1 MLRARSIEA
10 MKTILKARDLSGEAI
25 TKFQDGTEPL
35 PMDGASFD
43 FLKMKYIFEQG

>member
-1 MLRARSIEA
+1 MCRQHGGDEDDSEGEG
-10 MKTILKARDLSGEAI
+10 SGEAI

-43 FLKMKYIFEQG
+43 FKKMKSIFEQG